1 MEDGHTI
8 FDYGVNIND
17 VIQLMVKPVLNE
29 MTNQTKGKES
39 KNKPSTSNQLISN
52 KENVAD
58 SEPKE
63 ATSTASSAPSKSQY
77 YLVGDLVDAK
87 SLYDGAWWEGKITKI
102 GPNLKNRTQS
112 EADDGLFYYIK
123 FERYSDLPEDE
134 LKLEHIRPRA
144 RTKLPLEKIKPKQLV
159 MVNYNFENP
168 EERGFWYDCEVS
180 KVINTRSQKIL
191 IGTIISNGNNRI
203 EGCHI
208 NLISEI
214 FKIESHIPL
223 QERNGAN
230 SVNLDNAVKRQS
242 GPSCKTCKD
251 NPKRKCKDCGCCKCG
266 GKENPEKQLMYC
278 PACKTDD
285 SEIVKAGEKL
295 KESRKKARMASS
307 KNSNTSSRDWGKGF
321 ACAGRQKVCSI
332 VPQDH
337 FGPIPGVE
345 VGTLWKFRLQVSEA
359 GVHRPHVAGIHGR
372 ENSGAYSIVLAGGY
386 EDDEDRGEEFT
397 YTGSGGR
404 DLSGNK
410 RTAEQSCDQI
420 LTRMNKYDGIYKI
433 VRYWQAPGKSGF
445 KVWRYLLRRDDPSP
459 PPWTYPEGYLE
470 AMKEKEIGLNEELS
484 EEEEEKPKK
493 RGRKRKKR
501 EEEENDSS
509 DSSQSRIPS
518 KREKIAF
525 ELEKDI
531 LHHINRDECNAKTW
545 EECKSLLSDGKSLL
559 LKEICSYFIKRL
571 DFIGILLFK
580 FTIFV
585 TVN

>member
-159 MVNYNFENP
+159 MV
-168 EERGFWYDCEVS
+168 S

-223 QERNGAN
+223 QERNG
-230 SVNLDNAVKRQS
+230 QS

-266 GKENPEKQLMYC
+266 GKENPEKQLMC
-278 PACKTDD
+278 
-285 SEIVKAGEKL
+285 
-295 KESRKKARMASS
+295 
-307 KNSNTSSRDWGKGF
+307 
-321 ACAGRQKVCSI
+321 
-332 VPQDH
+332 
-337 FGPIPGVE
+337 
-345 VGTLWKFRLQVSEA
+345 
-359 GVHRPHVAGIHGR
+359 
-372 ENSGAYSIVLAGGY
+372 
-386 EDDEDRGEEFT
+386 DE
-397 YTGSGGR
+397 
-404 DLSGNK
+404 
-410 RTAEQSCDQI
+410 CDQPYHI
-420 LTRMNKYDGIYKI
+420 FCL
-433 VRYWQAPGKSGF
+433 
-445 KVWRYLLRRDDPSP
+445 DPP
-459 PPWTYPEGYLE
+459 LE
-470 AMKEKEIGLNEELS
+470 SIPDVLS
-484 EEEEEKPKK
+484 SMQD
-493 RGRKRKKR
+493 R
-501 EEEENDSS
+501 
-509 DSSQSRIPS
+509 
-518 KREKIAF
+518 
-525 ELEKDI
+525 
-531 LHHINRDECNAKTW
+531 
-545 EECKSLLSDGKSLL
+545 
-559 LKEICSYFIKRL
+559 
-571 DFIGILLFK
+571 
-580 FTIFV
+580 
-585 TVN
+585 